1 MRRRRARHG
10 RRATHAR
17 DTRSVTLSID
27 FVDRASPVDA
37 WLATRF
43 EHLAPTTERDAAD
56 AEALSAAIDRLV
68 TATADETTR
77 RADDVDTINLFA
89 ATPDVPPVL
98 DGGRR
103 RAGGGQVRVS
113 QALSSIARDAVAIL
127 AAADG
132 RIRRCAGC
140 GRVFHDDSRTGNRRW
155 CSMLTCGNRAKV
167 AAFRARS
174 RSLAENS

>member
-1 MRRRRARHG
+1 M
-10 RRATHAR
+10 
-17 DTRSVTLSID
+17 TLCID
-27 FVDRASPVDA
+27 FVDRASDA
-37 WLATRF
+37 ATWLTRRF
-43 EHLAPTTERDAAD
+43 DRLAPATEADVAD

-77 RADDVDTINLFA
+77 RAEDVDVVNLFA
-89 ATPDVPPVL
+89 ATPDVPPIL
-98 DGGRR
+98 
-103 RAGGGQVRVS
+103 AGGHRQAGAGRVRVA

-127 AAADG
+127 TADDG

-167 AAFRARS
+167 AAFRARA
-174 RSLAENS
+174 RTRPAQGEGRF

>member
-1 MRRRRARHG
+1 M
-10 RRATHAR
+10 
-17 DTRSVTLSID
+17 TLSID
-27 FVDRASPVDA
+27 FVDRASGVNA
-37 WLATRF
+37 WLGARF
-43 EHLAPTTERDAAD
+43 ERLASATDRDVAD
-56 AEALSAAIDRLV
+56 AEALSAAIERLV
-68 TATADETTR
+68 VATADETTR
-77 RADDVDTINLFA
+77 AAEDVDTINLFA

-98 DGGRR
+98 DGGHR

-127 AAADG
+127 TADDG

-167 AAFRARS
+167 AAFRARQK
-174 RSLAENS
+174 A

>member
-1 MRRRRARHG
+1 
-10 RRATHAR
+10 
-17 DTRSVTLSID
+17 VTLSID
-27 FVDRASPVDA
+27 FVDRASGVGM
-37 WLATRF
+37 WLAGRF
-43 EHLAPTTERDAAD
+43 EGLAPATERDAAD
-56 AEALSAAIDRLV
+56 AEELSAAIERLV
-68 TATADETTR
+68 VATADETTR
-77 RADDVDTINLFA
+77 AADDVDTINLFA

-103 RAGGGQVRVS
+103 RAGAARIRVS

-127 AAADG
+127 TADDG

-167 AAFRARS
+167 AAFRARQQATTT
-174 RSLAENS
+174 R